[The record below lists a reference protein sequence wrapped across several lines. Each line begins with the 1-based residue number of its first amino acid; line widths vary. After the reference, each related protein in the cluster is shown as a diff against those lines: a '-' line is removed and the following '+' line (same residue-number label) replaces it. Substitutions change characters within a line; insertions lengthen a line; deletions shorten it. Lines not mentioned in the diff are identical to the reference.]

1 MGSKTNS
8 TTTYRFTWVALA
20 VSLLSIVLI
29 SGVEETSADTSTALW
44 LILLLLI
51 IFVSI
56 PLHGLII
63 VVSLIQLVQGNGS
76 AFRWVYLYL
85 TIAVVGHAVVAGNF
99 GAFEGI
105 ANDISQF
112 WRETEEP
119 GQVKLEKA
127 LKRGP
132 LSNILE
138 VSEALASGA
147 DPNGAIFD
155 NRMPFLVLVASRAD
169 TQAIKVLL
177 DAGADPNRRSSI
189 KHVMKGAT
197 VENPSALDI
206 VLFSEYGDVVGSVK
220 LLLTAG
226 SELSIANRSGQYPL
240 DVAIA
245 NKHFEAALH
254 ILKAGGIANN
264 KNSIE
269 YVLENSSQDS
279 HLEEM
284 REFLFREEYGK

>member
-1 MGSKTNS
+1 MGNRINS
-8 TTTYRFTWVALA
+8 ITIYRFTWVALA
-20 VSLLSIVLI
+20 VSLLSLVLI
-29 SGVEETSADTSTALW
+29 AGVEEASADTSTALW
-44 LILLLLI
+44 LILLLLLM
-51 IFVSI
+51 FVSI

-63 VVSLIQLVQGNGS
+63 VVSLIQLVKGNGS
-76 AFRWVYLYL
+76 SFRWIYLYL
-85 TIAVVGHAVVAGNF
+85 TIAVVGHAVVAGNL

-112 WRETEEP
+112 RMETEEP

-127 LKRGP
+127 LKLGP

-177 DAGADPNRRSSI
+177 DAGADLNRRSSI
-189 KHVMKGAT
+189 NQVMKGAT
-197 VENPSALDI
+197 VENASALDI
-206 VLFSEYGDVVGSVK
+206 VLFSEYGDIVGSVK

-254 ILKAGGIANN
+254 ILKAGGKANK

-279 HLEEM
+279 HLEEI
-284 REFLFREEYGK
+284 RELLLQE